1 MTKYTTHNGTL
12 YDYTAGVLCGVL
24 VKEKVMRKLVA
35 LQAKHLEDVK
45 RVLSDGADNGEVFP
59 SSWSLH
65 YPNGNQEVVNY
76 IETGQDVRLR
86 IQSAIKANPP
96 KVCKTVFI
104 ASGMDEASRMADAR
118 FAEVGGDA

>member
-1 MTKYTTHNGTL
+1 
-12 YDYTAGVLCGVL
+12 
-24 VKEKVMRKLVA
+24 
-35 LQAKHLEDVK
+35 
-45 RVLSDGADNGEVFP
+45 
-59 SSWSLH
+59 
-65 YPNGNQEVVNY
+65 VVNY